1 MNNIQLFTTP
11 IIDGMSIEKYYG
23 IVTANQVAGTGF
35 FSDLTASFSDLFGGN
50 SGAYRES
57 MNELC
62 RDVTER
68 LKEKA
73 AELGA
78 NAIIGV
84 SIDYDSI
91 SAKSMSM
98 FMVSIQGTAVRIAD
112 NNLEIHES
120 KENEISWEDLNLE
133 YHKRKISRKLES
145 NEPMSDEEW
154 DFVLRNNVE
163 ALTSSLYQYYQKCN
177 EAPSVESPNSGGM
190 LVEPRRP
197 YWATSGISNFKKYLS
212 KLGYRD
218 AIKYVYD
225 NVSDFKAII
234 TNNKLFSASNILN
247 IAKDGKL
254 EIAISLL
261 SVEKLS
267 YNIQD
272 LSEMQELSK
281 YFENLPD
288 VGKKESVKGGLFS
301 SGGMKF
307 ICPCGT
313 KNEISS
319 EYCSNCG
326 KNIKGVTKEEQQIIN
341 NYIELVETLSDILK

>member
-1 MNNIQLFTTP
+1 MNNVQLFTTP
-11 IIDGMSIEKYYG
+11 IIDGMPIEKYYG

-35 FSDLTASFSDLFGGN
+35 FTDLTASFSDLFGGN

-57 MNELC
+57 MNGLC

-112 NNLEIHES
+112 NDSAPHES
-120 KENEISWEDLNLE
+120 KENEVSWEELNLA
-133 YHKRKISRKLES
+133 YHKRKINRKIES
-145 NEPMSDEEW
+145 DEPVTDEEW
-154 DFVLRNNVE
+154 DFVLKNDVLE
-163 ALTSSLYQYYQKCN
+163 LTPSLYQYYQKCN
-177 EAPSVESPNSGGM
+177 ADPKVESSNSGGTYGD
-190 LVEPRRP
+190 LRP
-197 YWATSGISNFKKYLS
+197 LWATSGVSNFKKYLS
-212 KLGYRD
+212 KLDYKD
-218 AIKYVYD
+218 AIKYVYE
-225 NVSDFKAII
+225 NVYDFKEII
-234 TNNKLFSASNILN
+234 TSNKLFNASNILN
-247 IAKDGKL
+247 IAKEGKL
-254 EIAISLL
+254 DIAISLL
-261 SVEKLS
+261 SVEKSS

-272 LSEMQELSK
+272 LAEMQELSK

-288 VGKKESVKGGLFS
+288 VGKKEEVKGGLFS

-307 ICPCGT
+307 ICSCGT

-319 EYCSNCG
+319 EYCSGCG
-326 KNIKGVTKEEQQIIN
+326 KNIKGVTREEQQTIN
-341 NYIELVETLSDILK
+341 YYIELVQTLTEILK

>member
-1 MNNIQLFTTP
+1 MNNVQLFTTP
-11 IIDGMSIEKYYG
+11 IIDGMPIEKYYG

-35 FSDLTASFSDLFGGN
+35 FTDLTASFSDLFGGN

-57 MNELC
+57 MNGLC

-112 NNLEIHES
+112 NDSAPHES
-120 KENEISWEDLNLE
+120 KENEVSWEELNLA
-133 YHKRKISRKLES
+133 YHKRKINRKIES
-145 NEPMSDEEW
+145 DEPVTDEEW
-154 DFVLRNNVE
+154 DFVLKNDVLE
-163 ALTSSLYQYYQKCN
+163 LTPSLYQYYQKCN
-177 EAPSVESPNSGGM
+177 ADPKVESSNSGGTYGD
-190 LVEPRRP
+190 LRP
-197 YWATSGISNFKKYLS
+197 LWATSGVSNFKKYLS
-212 KLGYRD
+212 KLDYKD
-218 AIKYVYD
+218 AIKYVYE
-225 NVSDFKAII
+225 NVYDFKEII
-234 TNNKLFSASNILN
+234 TSNKLFNASKILN
-247 IAKDGKL
+247 IAKEGKL
-254 EIAISLL
+254 DIAISLL
-261 SVEKLS
+261 SVEKSS

-272 LSEMQELSK
+272 LAEMQELSK

-288 VGKKESVKGGLFS
+288 VGKKEEVKGGLFS

-307 ICPCGT
+307 ICSCGT

-319 EYCSNCG
+319 EYCSGCG
-326 KNIKGVTKEEQQIIN
+326 KNIKGVTREEQQTIN
-341 NYIELVETLSDILK
+341 YYIELVQTLTEILK